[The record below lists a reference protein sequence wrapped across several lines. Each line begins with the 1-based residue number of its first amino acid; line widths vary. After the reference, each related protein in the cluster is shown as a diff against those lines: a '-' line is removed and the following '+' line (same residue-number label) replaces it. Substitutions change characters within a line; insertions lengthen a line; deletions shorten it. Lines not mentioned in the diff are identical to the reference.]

1 MSKFNTLVRVLKED
15 REILPQLVVDNLV
28 RKKLLDW
35 LPDAAFLKLRYW
47 AIFHK
52 KLNLNNP
59 KTFNEKMQ
67 WLKLYDRDSRY
78 VELVDKHLVKL
89 YIKEQI
95 GEQYVIPTLG
105 KWDSVDQ
112 IDKDALPEQFVLKC
126 NHDSGSV
133 VICRDK
139 SKFDWKKAE
148 EKLTN
153 KLKKGIF
160 GFGREWPYK
169 HVKPCIIAEAYM
181 EDETQKNGLTDYK
194 FYCFGG
200 EPKFLYVS
208 KGLEDHN
215 TASISFLNMD
225 WTLADFRRMDFAP
238 LQECPTKPKTYDL
251 MVQFA
256 KQLSKGIPFLRVDM
270 YEICGK
276 LYFSELTFYPSS
288 GFTPFVP
295 EKWDE
300 IIGSWIELPPNKRGG
315 KKSEAMHNE

>member
-1 MSKFNTLVRVLKED
+1 MSKFNTIIRVLKEN
-15 REILPQLVVDNLV
+15 RKILPQLVVENLV

-35 LPDAAFLKLRYW
+35 MPDAAFLKLRYW
-47 AIFHK
+47 TFFHK
-52 KLNLNNP
+52 KLDLHDP
-59 KTFNEKMQ
+59 KTFNEKLQ
-67 WLKLYDRDSRY
+67 WLKLYDRNPKY
-78 VELVDKHLVKL
+78 VELVDKQAVKS
-89 YIKEQI
+89 YIAEQI

-105 KWDSVDQ
+105 TWDSVAQ

-139 SKFDWKKAE
+139 NSFDWTKAE
-148 EKLTN
+148 DKLSK
-153 KLKKGIF
+153 KLRNGMF

-169 HVKPCIIAEAYM
+169 NVKPCIMAEAYM

-194 FYCFGG
+194 FYCFNG

-208 KGLEDHN
+208 KGLEDHS
-215 TASISFLNMD
+215 TASISFMNMD
-225 WTLADFRRMDFAP
+225 WTMAPFRRMDFAP
-238 LQECPTKPKTYDL
+238 LEECPPKPKNYDL

-256 KQLSKGIPFLRVDM
+256 KHLSKGIPFLRVDV
-270 YEICGK
+270 YEICGN

-295 EKWDE
+295 EEWDE
-300 IIGSWIELPPNKRGG
+300 TIGSWIELPPKREWNKVGNHA
-315 KKSEAMHNE
+315 K